1 MKETLWGKDN
11 ILLNIGRKVGKER
24 KMFIVK
30 KQEE

>member
-11 ILLNIGRKVGKER
+11 ILLNIGRKVGNER